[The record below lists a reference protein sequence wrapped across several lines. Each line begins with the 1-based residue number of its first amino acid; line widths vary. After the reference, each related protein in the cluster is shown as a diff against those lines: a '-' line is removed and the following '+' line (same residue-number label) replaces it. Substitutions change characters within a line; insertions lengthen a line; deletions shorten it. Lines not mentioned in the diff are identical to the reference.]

1 MAKGKDKNK
10 PKEKSVFES
19 TKEDY
24 SKVRTHQERSE
35 GLSYRG
41 DINQLYGNVLGEFK
55 SDYFSGNIK
64 KEDLEG
70 YVNGVN
76 EYKQTKN
83 IDGLLNAGGLA
94 FQANA
99 QYEVER
105 FKSNFDGKNL
115 ENLLGS
121 SPDDILLAVA
131 SQSYKKDYSGKN
143 QETYSLHQTFNDIQI
158 LSNEESSEEDR
169 KEAIERLT
177 KRAVKSYEE
186 NRVPYDDKRVDEL
199 VKQLDIVFG
208 VPQRKYQKE
217 PKIIVKEFV
226 ESLKKNKDYLSEIA
240 DTEKLVGVYASYFE
254 RAEQEK
260 NKKK

>member
-10 PKEKSVFES
+10 PKEKSTFEIA
-19 TKEDY
+19 KEDY
-24 SKVRTHQERSE
+24 SKVRTHQERNE
-35 GLSYRG
+35 GLAYRG
-41 DINQLYGNVLGEFK
+41 DINQLVGNVLGEFK
-55 SDYFSGNIK
+55 SDYFSENIK
-64 KEDLEG
+64 KEDLEE

-94 FQANA
+94 FQTNT
-99 QYEVER
+99 QYEVGR
-105 FKSNFDGKNL
+105 FKLNFDEKNL

-121 SPDDILLAVA
+121 SPDDFLLGIA

-143 QETYSLHQTFNDIQI
+143 QETYSLHQAVNDIQI
-158 LSNEESSEEDR
+158 LSNEESSEEDK
-169 KEAIERLT
+169 KEAIGRLT

-186 NRVPYDDKRVDEL
+186 NRVPYEDKRVDEL

-226 ESLKKNKDYLSEIA
+226 ERLKKNKDYLLEIA
-240 DTEKLVGVYASYFE
+240 DTEKLANIYASYFE
-254 RAEQEK
+254 RIEQEK